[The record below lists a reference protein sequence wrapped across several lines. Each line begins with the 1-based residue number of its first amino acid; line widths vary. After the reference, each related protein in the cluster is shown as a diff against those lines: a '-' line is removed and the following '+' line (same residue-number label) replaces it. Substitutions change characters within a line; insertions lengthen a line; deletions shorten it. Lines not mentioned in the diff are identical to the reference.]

1 MCGYVDQFKV
11 HQNIKTFEAFVATK
25 IYYCL
30 QYKKKKTNMTLL
42 WKIINKQNKTRFDV
56 TISP

>member
-30 QYKKKKTNMTLL
+30 QYKKK
-42 WKIINKQNKTRFDV
+42 NKHDV
-56 TISP
+56 IMENY